1 MLCWTLKIL
10 TKMVPLSVMGCPVIN
25 SFSLS
30 RNAVTVRFSWSRCET
45 EFWGYLS
52 GISSWK
58 RKGREAG
65 MNRKRK
71 QTAMWVQQS
80 LGQLGGGGGSGVTV
94 ASHRGP
100 GSGRNGW
107 VLPALLSDVTRWQ
120 LPRKCTPLGEAG
132 LQLLSERSVLWP
144 LFTARQPD
152 LPWKEDPGN
161 SSPGLSESTI
171 CTFEVCFPC
180 MFQGW
185 LCQNC
190 SGPLFLRDN
199 LGEGSCWGS
208 GWGRN
213 CSPCPCSW
221 SWGCS
226 YPQPLPPSCPF

>member
-80 LGQLGGGGGSGVTV
+80 LGQLGGGGGAGVTV
-94 ASHRGP
+94 ASHGALGQVEMAGSCLPCSVMWP
-100 GSGRNGW
+100 GDSCPGNARPW
-107 VLPALLSDVTRWQ
+107 VRQVFSCYQKEVSSDH
-120 LPRKCTPLGEAG
+120 
-132 LQLLSERSVLWP
+132 SS
-144 LFTARQPD
+144 QPD
-152 LPWKEDPGN
+152 SQTFLERRIRETHLLVFQSLPFAPLRSAFHVCFKGG
-161 SSPGLSESTI
+161 SVKIAVGLS
-171 CTFEVCFPC
+171 
-180 MFQGW
+180 
-185 LCQNC
+185 
-190 SGPLFLRDN
+190 
-199 LGEGSCWGS
+199 
-208 GWGRN
+208 
-213 CSPCPCSW
+213 SW
-221 SWGCS
+221 EII
-226 YPQPLPPSCPF
+226 